1 MEAEIIRSVANLYHG
16 DKDSCGI
23 VTSGGTESILL
34 SILAYREQ
42 ARERGVKH
50 PNMVMSQ
57 TAHAAF
63 DKAAFYFGVEIR
75 KVSQTHDLKVDLRQI
90 AR

>member
-1 MEAEIIRSVANLYHG
+1 
-16 DKDSCGI
+16 
-23 VTSGGTESILL
+23 
-34 SILAYREQ
+34 LAYREQ

-75 KVSQTHDLKVDLRQI
+75 KVSQTHDLKVDLKQI